1 MLLFLIVFLPLV
13 NLAVRF
19 YLSWQ
24 LILIKVCSGS
34 RGLVKGHDPTNIR
47 VRRLLAFQSFI
58 ENQHHSLHI
67 DDERSQVF
75 GEVSYV
81 KCLWLDRLMVGARL
95 DRRLSVDRVRVT
107 IGQLCVRSVW
117 QSVCIC
123 VHWQSGAN
131 PLYRRMRWPVWTGAR
146 VTNRCVRD

>member
-1 MLLFLIVFLPLV
+1 MGHE
-13 NLAVRF
+13 AW
-19 YLSWQ
+19 S
-24 LILIKVCSGS
+24 
-34 RGLVKGHDPTNIR
+34 KGHDPTNIR

-107 IGQLCVRSVW
+107 IGHLCVRSV
-117 QSVCIC
+117 
-123 VHWQSGAN
+123 
-131 PLYRRMRWPVWTGAR
+131 
-146 VTNRCVRD
+146 